1 MGAPFFKY
9 EIISWHFIG
18 LGMEGGGF
26 ICLPRKLLSS
36 TLTPIKTWFLIK
48 QKKNVK
54 HYRTVKWANFAS
66 SQSFDSS
73 PKAALIGNKNSQHL
87 YRILSLQRAF
97 IHITSF
103 NPDNN
108 PEWIQQPLH

>member
-1 MGAPFFKY
+1 MGAPFFKC

-26 ICLPRKLLSS
+26 ICLPRKLVSS

-54 HYRTVKWANFAS
+54 RYRTVKWANFVS

-73 PKAALIGNKNSQHL
+73 PKTALISNKNSEQ
-87 YRILSLQRAF
+87 F
-97 IHITSF
+97 V
-103 NPDNN
+103 
-108 PEWIQQPLH
+108 